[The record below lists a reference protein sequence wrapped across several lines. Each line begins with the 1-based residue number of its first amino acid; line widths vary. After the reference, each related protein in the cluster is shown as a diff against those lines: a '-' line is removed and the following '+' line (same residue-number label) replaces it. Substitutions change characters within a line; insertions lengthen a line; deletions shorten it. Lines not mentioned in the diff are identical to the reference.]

1 MAEPNGEEVA
11 EDPEASEEDGE
22 ATDSEGSGVRTSEDP
37 EASDPEASAGEDGKE
52 TLEATV
58 EEEVA
63 ENAAASEDDE
73 RTPPPRA
80 SKPKKK
86 KKKTTKREPLD
97 AAGRERPR
105 FLLDFPKDPELEKL
119 IAAFE
124 SGDYATTLTG
134 ARALADKSKKRRV
147 REAAMELVHRTQP
160 DPLMK
165 YLLLA
170 SVVLLVFLTL
180 HSYFSRGH

>member
-1 MAEPNGEEVA
+1 MADPDDKEVA
-11 EDPEASEEDGE
+11 EDSDTSTAEDAPEGPEASTGED
-22 ATDSEGSGVRTSEDP
+22 ATRGR
-37 EASDPEASAGEDGKE
+37 EASKNEEIPEN
-52 TLEATV
+52 T
-58 EEEVA
+58 
-63 ENAAASEDDE
+63 AASNDDE

-86 KKKTTKREPLD
+86 KTKTTKREPLD

-105 FLLDFPKDPELEKL
+105 FLLDFPKDPELDKL

-124 SGDYATTLTG
+124 SGDYSTTLTG
-134 ARALADKSKKRRV
+134 ARELAGKSKRRRV
-147 REAAMELVHRTQP
+147 REAAMELAHRTQP

-180 HSYFSRGH
+180 HSYFSHGH